1 MEQNLPYVSVG
12 LIDDQY
18 NNRVLPFLGKIDS
31 GHLFKWFIVLFWKL
45 TSYVFLIGGLWITI
59 MSMTGK
65 KGYIKSTLGQE
76 GITGA
81 QYTGGII
88 GLILGVIISIVCAW
102 FLYSITKKR
111 AEQLNDEAYHGVLH
125 FISHCFAPRAITLT
139 GELAFT
145 LIFYVSLLQLIAS
158 LDGYA
163 AYAPLMD
170 YMSVFLSLPVPGMDL
185 VSGFVPTVIQGDY
198 DFMDVTLRLAIGG
211 MAAAFVVLIAYYAIR
226 EIYMYGLKITM
237 NLLAF
242 IPKFAIPVAIRNR
255 QE

>member
-1 MEQNLPYVSVG
+1 
-12 LIDDQY
+12 
-18 NNRVLPFLGKIDS
+18 
-31 GHLFKWFIVLFWKL
+31 
-45 TSYVFLIGGLWITI
+45 
-59 MSMTGK
+59 
-65 KGYIKSTLGQE
+65 
-76 GITGA
+76 
-81 QYTGGII
+81 
-88 GLILGVIISIVCAW
+88 LILGVIISIVCAW

>member
-1 MEQNLPYVSVG
+1 MEQNLPYVSIG

-45 TSYVFLIGGLWITI
+45 ASYVFLIGGVYLTFK
-59 MSMTGK
+59 SMTGDD
-65 KGYIKSTLGQE
+65 GYLETTLGSE
-76 GITGA
+76 LITGA
-81 QYTGGII
+81 QKAGGVI
-88 GLILGVIISIVCAW
+88 GLIVGILLSLVCAW

-111 AEQLNDEAYHGVLH
+111 AEQLEEENYQSVLH
-125 FISHCFAPRAITLT
+125 FLSHALIPRTITLA

-145 LIFYVSLLQLIAS
+145 LVFYVSLLQLVAS

-170 YMSVFLSLPVPGMDL
+170 YMSVFLSIPIPGMET
-185 VSGFVPTVIQGDY
+185 VAGFVPTAIHGDY
-198 DFMDVTLRLAIGG
+198 DTIEITLRLAIGG
-211 MAAAFVVLIAYYAIR
+211 MAASFVILLAYYAIR
-226 EIYMYGLKITM
+226 EVYMYALQIVM
-237 NLLAF
+237 NLVAF
-242 IPKFAIPVAIRNR
+242 IPKFAIPFSIRNR